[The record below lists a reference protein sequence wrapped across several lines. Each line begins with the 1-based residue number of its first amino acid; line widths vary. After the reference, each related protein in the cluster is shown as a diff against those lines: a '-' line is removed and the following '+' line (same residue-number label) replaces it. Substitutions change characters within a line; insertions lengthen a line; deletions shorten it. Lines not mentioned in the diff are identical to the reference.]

1 MAFRACRVFAHAASF
16 EARVTPME
24 IDELSPGDVVVRVA
38 YSSLNY
44 KDARAV
50 TGRGRPIMRRT
61 PLNAGIDLSGVV
73 ESSADPRFPPG
84 MPVIAN
90 GMGLGEAH
98 DGGFAEYARL
108 PADWLMP
115 LPGALTLRSAMAF
128 GTAGYT
134 AALCVHRM
142 EGNGQR
148 PEMGPVVV
156 TGATGGVGS
165 IAVRLLAARGYQV
178 IAVSGRPEH
187 HGWLRELGASDVR
200 TVEELELGDKPLERT
215 RFGGAIDNVGGTLL
229 AQLLPHIVEW
239 GNVASVGLA
248 GGAEFATLGL
258 PVHPARRQPAG
269 RELGQQPDA
278 VAARDLGTAGRRS
291 QHRRHR
297 ALRDEGDWAGRGRA
311 DGDRV
316 ARPAACGAC
325 RRETAGVALACGV
338 RGSGLPEGLLFPK

>member
-1 MAFRACRVFAHAASF
+1 MTFHACRVFAHDGSF
-16 EARVTPME
+16 AARVTTME
-24 IDELSPGDVVVRVA
+24 IDDLSAGDVVVRVA

-61 PLNAGIDLSGVV
+61 PLNAGIDLAGVV
-73 ESSADPRFPPG
+73 ESSADPRFTPG
-84 MPVIAN
+84 MKVIAN

-98 DGGFAEYARL
+98 DGGFAEFARV
-108 PADWLMP
+108 PGEWLISP
-115 LPGALTLRSAMAF
+115 PGALTLRGAMAF

-142 EGNGQR
+142 EINGQR
-148 PEMGPVVV
+148 PAMGPIVV

-165 IAVRLLAARGYQV
+165 IGVRLLAMRGYRV

-187 HGWLRELGASDVR
+187 HDWLRELGADDVR
-200 TVEELELGDKPLERT
+200 TVEQLELGDKPLERT

-248 GGAEFATLGL
+248 GGGEFATSVYPFILRGISLLGASSANSPMPL
-258 PVHPARRQPAG
+258 RREIWS
-269 RELGQQPDA
+269 RLGDDLAVPDIERF
-278 VAARDLGTAGRRS
+278 VTKEIGLDEVVPTAI
-291 QHRRHR
+291 
-297 ALRDEGDWAGRGRA
+297 ALLDRQLVGRA
-311 DGDRV
+311 V
-316 ARPAACGAC
+316 VKP
-325 RRETAGVALACGV
+325 
-338 RGSGLPEGLLFPK
+338 

>member
-1 MAFRACRVFAHAASF
+1 
-16 EARVTPME
+16 ME
-24 IDELSPGDVVVRVA
+24 IDELSAGDVVVRVA

-61 PLNAGIDLSGVV
+61 PLNAGIDLAGVV
-73 ESSADPRFPPG
+73 ESSTDSRFTPG

-98 DGGFAEYARL
+98 DGGFAEYARV

-115 LPGALTLRSAMAF
+115 LPGALTLRGAMAF

-142 EGNGQR
+142 EVNGQR

-165 IAVRLLAARGYQV
+165 IAVRLLAARGYQT

-200 TVEELELGDKPLERT
+200 TVEQLELGDKPLERT

-229 AQLLPHIVEW
+229 AQLLPHVVEW

-248 GGAEFATLGL
+248 GGAEFATSVYPFILRGVSLLGASSANSPMSL
-258 PVHPARRQPAG
+258 RREIWRTARR
-269 RELGQQPDA
+269 RF
-278 VAARDLGTAGRRS
+278 

-311 DGDRV
+311 DGHRV
-316 ARPAACGAC
+316 ARPAARGAC
-325 RRETAGVALACGV
+325 DCQRCQFRNKPSSSRNRDQAGSSSSI
-338 RGSGLPEGLLFPK
+338 R

>member
-1 MAFRACRVFAHAASF
+1 MPFRACRVFAHGASV
-16 EARVTPME
+16 EARVTTMDL
-24 IDELSPGDVVVRVA
+24 DELSAGDVVVRVA

-50 TGRGRPIMRRT
+50 TGQGRPIMRRT
-61 PLNAGIDLSGVV
+61 PLNAGIDLAGVV
-73 ESSADPRFPPG
+73 ESSTDSRFTPG
-84 MPVIAN
+84 MSVIAN

-98 DGGFAEYARL
+98 DGGFAEFARL
-108 PADWLMP
+108 PGDWLMP
-115 LPGALTLRSAMAF
+115 LAGTLTLRSAMAF

-142 EGNGQR
+142 EINGQR
-148 PEMGPVVV
+148 HDMGPIVV

-187 HGWLRELGASDVR
+187 HAWLRDLGASDVR
-200 TVEELELGDKPLERT
+200 TVEQLGLGDKALERT

-248 GGAEFATLGL
+248 GGAEFATSVYPFILRGVSLLGASSANSPMPL
-258 PVHPARRQPAG
+258 RREIW
-269 RELGQQPDA
+269 RRLGDDLN
-278 VAARDLGTAGRRS
+278 VADIERFVTKEIGLDQVVPTAI
-291 QHRRHR
+291 
-297 ALRDEGDWAGRGRA
+297 ALLDRQLVGRA
-311 DGDRV
+311 IV
-316 ARPAACGAC
+316 KP
-325 RRETAGVALACGV
+325 
-338 RGSGLPEGLLFPK
+338 

>member
-1 MAFRACRVFAHAASF
+1 MAFRACRVFAHDASF
-16 EARVTPME
+16 TARVTTME
-24 IDELSPGDVVVRVA
+24 LDELSPGDVLVRVA

-50 TGRGRPIMRRT
+50 TGSGRPIMRRT

-73 ESSADPRFPPG
+73 ESSTDPRFTPG
-84 MPVIAN
+84 MPVLAN

-108 PADWLMP
+108 PADWLLP

-148 PEMGPVVV
+148 PAMGPVVV

-165 IAVRLLAARGYQV
+165 IAVRLLAARGYDV
-178 IAVSGRPEH
+178 IALSGRPEH
-187 HGWLRELGASDVR
+187 HGWLQGLGASDVR
-200 TVEELELGDKPLERT
+200 TVEQLELGDRTLERA

-248 GGAEFATLGL
+248 GGAEFATSVYPFILRGVSLLGASSANSPMSL
-258 PVHPARRQPAG
+258 
-269 RELGQQPDA
+269 
-278 VAARDLGTAGRRS
+278 
-291 QHRRHR
+291 
-297 ALRDEGDWAGRGRA
+297 
-311 DGDRV
+311 
-316 ARPAACGAC
+316 
-325 RRETAGVALACGV
+325 RREIWERLGSDLNVADIERFVTTEIGLDEVVPMAAALLDRQLVGRTVV
-338 RGSGLPEGLLFPK
+338 RP

>member
-1 MAFRACRVFAHAASF
+1 MAFRACRVFAHDASF
-16 EARVTPME
+16 TARVTTME
-24 IDELSPGDVVVRVA
+24 LDELSPGEVLVRVA

-73 ESSADPRFPPG
+73 ESSTDPRFTPG
-84 MPVIAN
+84 MPVLAN

-108 PADWLMP
+108 PADWLLP

-148 PEMGPVVV
+148 PAMGPVVV

-165 IAVRLLAARGYQV
+165 IAVRLLAARGYDV
-178 IAVSGRPEH
+178 IALSGRPEH
-187 HGWLRELGASDVR
+187 HGWLQGLGASDVR
-200 TVEELELGDKPLERT
+200 TVEQLELGDRTLERT

-248 GGAEFATLGL
+248 GGAEFATSVYPFILRGVSLLGASSANSPMSL
-258 PVHPARRQPAG
+258 RREIWE
-269 RELGQQPDA
+269 RLGSDLNVADIERFVTKEIGLGDVVPTA
-278 VAARDLGTAGRRS
+278 VALLDRQLV
-291 QHRRHR
+291 
-297 ALRDEGDWAGRGRA
+297 GRA
-311 DGDRV
+311 V
-316 ARPAACGAC
+316 VKPAA
-325 RRETAGVALACGV
+325 L
-338 RGSGLPEGLLFPK
+338 

>member
-1 MAFRACRVFAHAASF
+1 VAFRACRVFAHDASF
-16 EARVTPME
+16 TARVTTME

-73 ESSADPRFPPG
+73 ESSTDPRFTPG
-84 MPVIAN
+84 MAVLAN

-115 LPGALTLRSAMAF
+115 LPGALTLGSAMAF

-142 EGNGQR
+142 EVNGQR
-148 PEMGPVVV
+148 PAMGPVVV

-165 IAVRLLAARGYQV
+165 IAVRLLAARGYDV
-178 IAVSGRPEH
+178 IALSGRPEH
-187 HGWLRELGASDVR
+187 HGWLKGLGASDVR
-200 TVEELELGDKPLERT
+200 TVEQLELGDRTLERT

-229 AQLLPHIVEW
+229 AQLLPHVVEW
-239 GNVASVGLA
+239 GNVAAVGLA
-248 GGAEFATLGL
+248 GGAEFATSVYPFILRGVSLLGASSANSPMSL
-258 PVHPARRQPAG
+258 
-269 RELGQQPDA
+269 
-278 VAARDLGTAGRRS
+278 
-291 QHRRHR
+291 
-297 ALRDEGDWAGRGRA
+297 
-311 DGDRV
+311 
-316 ARPAACGAC
+316 
-325 RRETAGVALACGV
+325 RREIWERLGSDLNVADIERFVTSEIGLDEVVPTATALLDRQLVGRTVV
-338 RGSGLPEGLLFPK
+338 RP

>member
-1 MAFRACRVFAHAASF
+1 MAFRACRVYAHGASF
-16 EARVTPME
+16 EARVTTME
-24 IDELSPGDVVVRVA
+24 MDELSAGDVVVRVA

-61 PLNAGIDLSGVV
+61 PLNAGIDLAGVV
-73 ESSADPRFPPG
+73 ESSADSRFTPG

-98 DGGFAEYARL
+98 DGGFAEYARV
-108 PADWLMP
+108 PGDWLMP
-115 LPGALTLRSAMAF
+115 LPGAITLRGAMAF

-142 EGNGQR
+142 EVNGQR
-148 PEMGPVVV
+148 PEFGPIVV

-165 IAVRLLAARGYQV
+165 IAVRLLASRGYQV

-187 HGWLRELGASDVR
+187 HGWLREIGATDVR
-200 TVEELELGDKPLERT
+200 TVDGLELGDKPLERT

-248 GGAEFATLGL
+248 GGAEISTSVYPFILRGVSLLGASSANSPMPL
-258 PVHPARRQPAG
+258 RREIW
-269 RELGQQPDA
+269 RRLGDDFNIADIERFVTKEIGLEEVVPTA
-278 VAARDLGTAGRRS
+278 VALLDRQLV
-291 QHRRHR
+291 
-297 ALRDEGDWAGRGRA
+297 GRA
-311 DGDRV
+311 IV
-316 ARPAACGAC
+316 K
-325 RRETAGVALACGV
+325 V
-338 RGSGLPEGLLFPK
+338 

>member
-1 MAFRACRVFAHAASF
+1 
-16 EARVTPME
+16 ME

-61 PLNAGIDLSGVV
+61 PLNAGIDLAGVV
-73 ESSADPRFPPG
+73 ESSTDSRFTPG

-98 DGGFAEYARL
+98 DGGFAEYARV

-115 LPGALTLRSAMAF
+115 LPGALTLRGAMAF

-142 EGNGQR
+142 EVNGQR
-148 PEMGPVVV
+148 PAMGPIVV

-165 IAVRLLAARGYQV
+165 IGVRLLAARGYQV

-187 HGWLRELGASDVR
+187 HGWLRELGATDVR
-200 TVEELELGDKPLERT
+200 TVEELELGDKPLEKT

-229 AQLLPHIVEW
+229 AQLLPHVVEW

-248 GGAEFATLGL
+248 GGARVFHVGL
-258 PVHPARRQPAG
+258 PVHPARREPAG
-269 RELGQQPDA
+269 RQLGEQPDG
-278 VAARDLGTAGRRS
+278 VAARDLGAARRRP
-291 QHRRHR
+291 QRRRHR
-297 ALRDEGDWAGRGRA
+297 ALRDEGDWRWTRS
-311 DGDRV
+311 
-316 ARPAACGAC
+316 C
-325 RRETAGVALACGV
+325 RLPSRCSTGSSWGV
-338 RGSGLPEGLLFPK
+338 RL